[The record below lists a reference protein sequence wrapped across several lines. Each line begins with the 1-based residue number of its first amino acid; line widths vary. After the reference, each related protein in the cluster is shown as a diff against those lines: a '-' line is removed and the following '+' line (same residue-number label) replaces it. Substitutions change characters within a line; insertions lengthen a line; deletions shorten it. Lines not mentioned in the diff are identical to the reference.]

1 MPPRGRSDAA
11 VPLTPT
17 GFAPSSRRR
26 GRHRARTI
34 SIVVVVALLVAGGTS
49 YVLVGQAANR
59 TKDRHARAAGVAY
72 LAAWGALDQAGASEA
87 AAEARLRQA
96 LAGGAQVGPV
106 MTAIT
111 TSRDSLKITA
121 ARYTPGPLARK
132 GAAATLP
139 YSASVTLAG
148 LAAPFTYNGTLNVAE
163 VGGAWK
169 VTPSVGSVYPGM
181 TAGQYLGRTASTAA
195 RGRLLDVHGTPLST
209 DADLAGNLVGRIG
222 PPSGLERVY
231 DNRLTPSGGA
241 VVLEAAGKVA
251 AGKVAAGKTAAGK
264 TAAGKVAAGRVVR
277 TLRTYPM
284 AAGADVTTTLDLA
297 VQRAGEAAMAPVTQN
312 AALVAIDTR
321 TGGVLA
327 LVSHPSFG
335 AARAV
340 RNLYPPGS
348 TFKIITTTAALMSG
362 QSANQKLA
370 CTPTV
375 TVDGRVFHNAES
387 EQFGTIPLADA
398 FAQSCN
404 TAFINLEKTLPAGAL
419 QRAAQ
424 LYGFNAGQPLPIKS
438 AGGSFPT
445 PTDPVVSAAAS
456 IGQAQV
462 QASPL
467 QMASVAAAV
476 ASGTWRQPFVTGST
490 APTSHALPAGVAATL
505 RGFMRDVVTTG
516 TAAVVHFPGVVYGK
530 TGTAEFGTANPP
542 QTHAW
547 FVGFRGTVAFAV
559 IVEDGGFG
567 ATTAAPAAARFL
579 TALGPS

>member
-1 MPPRGRSDAA
+1 M
-11 VPLTPT
+11 PLTPT

-26 GRHRARTI
+26 RGRHRARTI
-34 SIVVVVALLVAGGTS
+34 GIVVVVVALVAGGAS
-49 YVLVGQAANR
+49 YVLVGRAANR

-72 LAAWGALDQAGASEA
+72 LAAWGALDQASAPGT

-96 LAGGAQVGPV
+96 LAGGAQVQPV
-106 MTAIT
+106 LTAIT
-111 TSRDSLKITA
+111 TSRDSLRITTA
-121 ARYTPGPLARK
+121 HYTPGPLARK
-132 GAAATLP
+132 GVAATMP
-139 YSASVTLAG
+139 YTASLTLAG
-148 LAAPFTYNGTLNVAE
+148 LGAPFTYSGTLSLAE
-163 VGGAWK
+163 AGGTWK

-181 TAGQYLGRTASTAA
+181 TAGQYLGRTGSTAA
-195 RGRLLDVHGTPLST
+195 RGRLLDIHGTPLST
-209 DADLAGNLVGRIG
+209 DSDLAGNLVGQIT
-222 PPSGLERVY
+222 PASGLERVY
-231 DNRLTPSGGA
+231 DGRLTPSGGA
-241 VVLEAAGKVA
+241 VVLEAAV
-251 AGKVAAGKTAAGK
+251 AGKK
-264 TAAGKVAAGRVVR
+264 AAGRVVR

-284 AAGADVTTTLDLA
+284 AAGADVTTTLDLT

-312 AALVAIDTR
+312 GALVAIDTR

-375 TVDGRVFHNAES
+375 TVDGRVFHNAEA
-387 EQFGTIPLADA
+387 EQFGTIPLSDA

-419 QRAAQ
+419 GRAAQ

-438 AGGSFPT
+438 AGGSFP
-445 PTDPVVSAAAS
+445 PATDPVVAAAAA

-505 RGFMRDVVTTG
+505 RGFMRDVVTAG
-516 TAAVVHFPGVVYGK
+516 TAAVVPFPGVVYGK

-559 IVEDGGFG
+559 LVEDGGFG

-579 TALGPS
+579 AALGPS